1 MPASVKVHRPS
12 QNIQIE
18 SGRVALNIFL
28 ENSLKECDTVLIK
41 KTTAAVTL
49 LVFPVFQMAGA
60 VGQIVAAARRR
71 REAADQARHFLT
83 GCLGDLVE

>member
-28 ENSLKECDTVLIK
+28 ENSLKECDTVLKNQRGGDIVDGPSFPDGGSRGSDRSCRE
-41 KTTAAVTL
+41 KT
-49 LVFPVFQMAGA
+49 
-60 VGQIVAAARRR
+60 
-71 REAADQARHFLT
+71 
-83 GCLGDLVE
+83 

>member
-41 KTTAAVTL
+41 KNIVDGPS
-49 LVFPVFQMAGA
+49 FPDG
-60 VGQIVAAARRR
+60 GSRGSDRSC
-71 REAADQARHFLT
+71 REKT
-83 GCLGDLVE
+83 

>member
-41 KTTAAVTL
+41 KNIVDG
-49 LVFPVFQMAGA
+49 PVFQMAGA

-71 REAADQARHFLT
+71 REAADQARYFLT
-83 GCLGDLVE
+83 GQLFR